1 MNRPLRSMVGRWT
14 LTPDT
19 VGSIPPAA
27 AKFGDQQM
35 GYKCL
40 IAFHIGLTIFA
51 LWCLWYY
58 TPSAIFNG

>member
-1 MNRPLRSMVGRWT
+1 
-14 LTPDT
+14 
-19 VGSIPPAA
+19 
-27 AKFGDQQM
+27 M